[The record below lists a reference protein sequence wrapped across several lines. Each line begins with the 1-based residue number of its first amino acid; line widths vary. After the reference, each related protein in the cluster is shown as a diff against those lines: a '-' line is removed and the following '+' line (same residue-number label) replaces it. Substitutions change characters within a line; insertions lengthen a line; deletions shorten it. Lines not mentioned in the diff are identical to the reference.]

1 MDTSTTAKDR
11 IQEIAQEYAGTVKGF
26 ARQVGATPQ
35 NLYDIIRGQTKQ
47 ISPALADKIVKACP
61 ALSRSWLLTGE
72 GPKYTQIQEGGG
84 VNIQESRLDN
94 STVNDG
100 GFITALLKELDAQ
113 RAITQKCLAQIDK
126 SQAQIDRLITL
137 LEAERGRK

>member
-1 MDTSTTAKDR
+1 MAKGR
-11 IQEIAQEYAGTVKGF
+11 
-26 ARQVGATPQ
+26 
-35 NLYDIIRGQTKQ
+35 TKS
-47 ISPALADKIVKACP
+47 ISNDLANRIVKTYP
-61 ALSRSWLLTGE
+61 NFSKSWLLTGE
-72 GPKYTQIQEGGG
+72 GSKYAQVQEGGG

>member
-1 MDTSTTAKDR
+1 M
-11 IQEIAQEYAGTVKGF
+11 Q
-26 ARQVGATPQ
+26 TPAERLNEVLQ
-35 NLYDIIRGQTKQ
+35 AVSLNIKALSEALGYERPQSLYDVAKGRTKSISNDLANRIIKTYPNFSK
-47 ISPALADKIVKACP
+47 
-61 ALSRSWLLTGE
+61 SWLLTGE
-72 GPKYTQIQEGGG
+72 GPKYAQVQEGGG

-94 STVNDG
+94 STVNGG